1 MEKTPSPK
9 EQYNNFRLLFTEMTD
24 DGIIDCFN
32 NQVGNT
38 GWTSSRASYLA
49 ALHQEFD
56 KRGWDYREIGSETSI
71 SLRYH
76 IHLTGNKVSVF
87 SGN

>member
-1 MEKTPSPK
+1 MKSTPSPQ
-9 EQYNNFRLLFTEMTD
+9 EQYEKFKVLFAEMNDERL
-24 DGIIDCFN
+24 IDCFN

-49 ALHQEFD
+49 AMHHEFD
-56 KRGWDYREIGSETSI
+56 NRNWDYREIGSKTSL
-71 SLRYH
+71 SYRQH
-76 IHLTGNKVSVF
+76 IYLTDKRVSVY